1 MVSHAKQSNWGAFG
15 TAVAKEN
22 SYEIG
27 SAAWCLGWLNN
38 INNRCLSIQV
48 ICDNIKSGTAL
59 ASSLTSQSQELDGM
73 QEHHSL
79 DSFWL
84 PCARV
89 FLKGKTGSGIGL
101 FCGRHRLPQQVFRH
115 GHQPRVHQQHPEIF
129 AGAPAILLFTTSQ
142 WCLFPW
148 LHLAK
153 LFAVSKLR
161 LIRFLRIW
169 TLIVTIVLLNIEQ
182 WGHRFQFELSKI
194 STVTL

>member
-1 MVSHAKQSNWGAFG
+1 MSEQLFKLSCLWGAHFGNIVSCCLYTCRISKWGDSPGVGTGLKGEVTEYLPVASQSFVNIMVSHAKQSVGGTFG

-38 INNRCLSIQV
+38 INNRGSSIQV

-84 PCARV
+84 PCARDP
-89 FLKGKTGSGIGL
+89 G
-101 FCGRHRLPQQVFRH
+101 
-115 GHQPRVHQQHPEIF
+115 
-129 AGAPAILLFTTSQ
+129 
-142 WCLFPW
+142 
-148 LHLAK
+148 
-153 LFAVSKLR
+153 
-161 LIRFLRIW
+161 
-169 TLIVTIVLLNIEQ
+169 
-182 WGHRFQFELSKI
+182 
-194 STVTL
+194 